1 MEGLIAIIKI
11 VSLTI
16 AILFGTDM
24 LIKTIVR
31 KGEITFMNLLL
42 FSFGSS
48 IFIYLQFLMR

>member
-1 MEGLIAIIKI
+1 MEGLIAIIKF

-16 AILFGTDM
+16 TILYGTDM

-31 KGEITFMNLLL
+31 KGEITSMNLLL